1 MASNYGQQTAV
12 DDVDVTATDTGTSPA
27 GASQTVE
34 IRGFNPDIGGELA
47 DFKAPNTIIRY
58 P

>member
-12 DDVDVTATDTGTSPA
+12 DDVDVAATDTGTSPA

-34 IRGFNPDIGGELA
+34 VRF
-47 DFKAPNTIIRY
+47 
-58 P
+58 